1 MTGYYPLSIAIHP
14 QSNSTVLVGTYYAGI
29 FKSTNAGATWIQTAN
44 SPGINSISISRASP
58 DLAYA
63 SADSFLYK
71 STDRGSTWQNIG
83 SSIPGYE
90 FRTILADP
98 IQSTVAYVNNNF
110 SIFRS
115 TDQGTNWNEAHQGLA
130 FAGIPVIAVAPS
142 SPSIIY
148 TEYRDK
154 AVYKTTNAGQ
164 TWFQTSTF
172 LSCGM
177 ICAIGVDHLNPDLV
191 YAFEG
196 VG

>member
-1 MTGYYPLSIAIHP
+1 MPVLIA
-14 QSNSTVLVGTYYAGI
+14 SFTRVR
-29 FKSTNAGATWIQTAN
+29 TAAR
-44 SPGINSISISRASP
+44 PGKISVR
-58 DLAYA
+58 L
-63 SADSFLYK
+63 F
-71 STDRGSTWQNIG
+71 QVN
-83 SSIPGYE
+83 E